1 MNTLKK
7 ELEQLNNAEKQA
19 LNIPDV
25 MRSYRSKAQKRKNK
39 SKKMRK
45 KFEKR
50 RKSNCA

>member
-1 MNTLKK
+1 MNTVKK
-7 ELEQLNNAEKQA
+7 ELEQLNDSEKQA

-39 SKKMRK
+39 IKKMRK

-50 RKSNCA
+50 HKSNCA